1 LTKRFEIAIQDWI
14 SEESGDP
21 QIQATAAEISI
32 KVGLHY
38 VTEVEDRRAK
48 TVRKSIRASA
58 ALLASWLLSNWW
70 RLRWEPSKEPGR
82 LDYLDWELSHS
93 LAATGGGYVWPPLT
107 FESDGPNILLRCEGQ
122 TKSDRSELS
131 PIRYLNSF
139 AENIAASTFESSIM
153 KFVEDVLERLNS
165 TGIRKSLVHE
175 LWAETT
181 AEQEHPQQTS
191 QRKLEALLGLDPDED
206 EHLVKDL
213 LKRWQRRVGKDAL
226 EEIAAATESASVEKV
241 LGTAKEAAESVE
253 TLAQISKV
261 HGLRAALRTG
271 ISLGGMVPW
280 QRGRQAAYIVREAWG
295 LGMRPIL
302 TQGIADQLQISA
314 SALTGDQPKTPFSF
328 AVRGDTGEKFGVV
341 LSRPHIHS
349 RRFDV
354 ARLIGDHLV
363 FETDDAWKPATQ
375 ALTARQKFQRAF
387 AAEFLCPSEELA
399 KRYNSPIELDD
410 LDDVTCSVAEEYNV
424 SQTLVLNHFANRNLI
439 PQSLAT
445 ESGST
450 DHAAY

>member
-1 LTKRFEIAIQDWI
+1 
-14 SEESGDP
+14 
-21 QIQATAAEISI
+21 
-32 KVGLHY
+32 
-38 VTEVEDRRAK
+38 
-48 TVRKSIRASA
+48 
-58 ALLASWLLSNWW
+58 
-70 RLRWEPSKEPGR
+70 
-82 LDYLDWELSHS
+82 
-93 LAATGGGYVWPPLT
+93 
-107 FESDGPNILLRCEGQ
+107 
-122 TKSDRSELS
+122 
-131 PIRYLNSF
+131 
-139 AENIAASTFESSIM
+139 M
-153 KFVEDVLERLNS
+153 
-165 TGIRKSLVHE
+165 
-175 LWAETT
+175 
-181 AEQEHPQQTS
+181 
-191 QRKLEALLGLDPDED
+191 
-206 EHLVKDL
+206 
-213 LKRWQRRVGKDAL
+213 
-226 EEIAAATESASVEKV
+226 
-241 LGTAKEAAESVE
+241 E

-280 QRGRQAAYIVREAWG
+280 QRGRQAAYI
-295 LGMRPIL
+295 
-302 TQGIADQLQISA
+302 
-314 SALTGDQPKTPFSF
+314 
-328 AVRGDTGEKFGVV
+328 GVV